1 MDQILVDVSALES
14 VRRGEEAVLM
24 GRQGDEEI
32 TTSEIAALA
41 GTIPWEV
48 LTGIT
53 SRVQRVYL

>member
-1 MDQILVDVSALES
+1 MDQILVDVSALAS

-24 GRQGDEEI
+24 GRQGDEAI
-32 TTSEIAALA
+32 PTAEIATLA